1 MADKITA
8 RDEPLIREWLNCQT
22 ASVDADGDVWV
33 EGPMV
38 GHWLKPDA
46 LDAYREWRA
55 RQLETPTRWPADNR
69 LRAVGEA
76 LYGDMW
82 QSNLARDLGVNSR
95 RVREWLAGE
104 RRTPSGVWAD
114 IAALLSERQAKIA
127 SLLADMDR
135 Q

>member
-1 MADKITA
+1 MTNKITT

-38 GHWLKPDA
+38 GHWLKPDS
-46 LDAYREWRA
+46 LDDYREWRA
-55 RQLETPTRWPADNR
+55 GQLEAPTRWPADNR

-95 RVREWLAGE
+95 RVREWASGE
-104 RRTPSGVWAD
+104 RRTPPSVWPD
-114 IAALLSERQAKIA
+114 IAALLRDRQARI
-127 SLLADMDR
+127 SGLLADLD

>member
-38 GHWLKPDA
+38 GHWLSPDK
-46 LDAYREWRA
+46 LDEFRAWRA
-55 RQLETPTRWPADNR
+55 EWLSARAIVPDPR
-69 LRAVGEA
+69 LRLVGEA
-76 LYGDMW
+76 LYGSRW
-82 QSNLARDLGVNSR
+82 QSDLARALGVGDR
-95 RVREWLAGE
+95 RVREWVAGD
-104 RRTPSGVWAD
+104 RRIPPGVWAD
-114 IAALLSERQAKIA
+114 IASLLRDRRGMID
-127 SLLADMDR
+127 SLLADM